1 MDGFIGSENIKRYRK
16 LLREAT
22 DGARLRASSIT
33 GQAHDVDANAVALRG
48 GQT

>member
-1 MDGFIGSENIKRYRK
+1 M
-16 LLREAT
+16 AT
-22 DGARLRASSIT
+22 IQISNQTTSTCPGKMIRASSIT